1 MDDQIHTINLTF
13 RDKKGQAFGEV
24 IPIQLKAT
32 LSDKQGDELN
42 TYKLAIKL
50 HEMNLGSFEDC
61 AKAARENGCDEV
73 ASAKALQRK

>member
-13 RDKKGQAFGEV
+13 RDKKGQAFGEI

-32 LSDKQGDELN
+32 LSNKQGNELN

-50 HEMNLGSFEDC
+50 HEMNLGSFEEC
-61 AKAARENGCDEV
+61 TKAAKENGCDEA
-73 ASAKALQRK
+73 ASTQALQRK